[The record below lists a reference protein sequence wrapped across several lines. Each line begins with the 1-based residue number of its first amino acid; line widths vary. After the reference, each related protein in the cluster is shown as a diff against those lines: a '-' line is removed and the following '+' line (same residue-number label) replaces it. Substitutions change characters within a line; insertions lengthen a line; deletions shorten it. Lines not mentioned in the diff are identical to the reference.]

1 MPQQMKKS
9 LVLFI
14 FFSVL
19 ATYFSSYV
27 LDAQEI
33 KTVTG
38 KILNKTTGKPFD
50 PQTVTIYTFNTVGEA
65 EDALRAMKETGYFFG
80 NLEVKPEA
88 DGYYETRVAETGA
101 LFVAIEGVEEKP
113 LEKVNYRIVI
123 NFNIVGGNILPPSI
137 STAQVTEPQPI
148 EGENE
153 IQGDTLTATSTI
165 PLPDR
170 FGKTNARLILQ
181 PILFSAETSD
191 TIRYLAPRIYD
202 GEQYSLTQ
210 DRRMEYDS
218 RQNDPLVR
226 FVDPDMPLRA
236 DSMIVNWAD
245 KIKLPD
251 PSKGYYVEGYLQME
265 DYNAIYYNDTIMLAS
280 PRARRPLRFLEY
292 SFDQYNLDPNK
303 YKERAQK
310 ELRNT
315 SSNISLNFLVNR
327 AQIDEKDTVGM
338 QQLEQLRTDLL
349 GIVKGDGS
357 RLTEFHL
364 KGISSPDG
372 SYNSNL
378 NLAKA
383 RMNFAMSQITS
394 VISRHDLDRIFHS
407 TQAEVAPWSAVAD
420 ILEAD
425 SLKTEAADVRAIIEQ
440 YPNSH
445 DSQGI
450 RIRRLPYYKEIISPR
465 LSQLRTITYE
475 YKYEINRELTPAEI
489 LDRYENDRDYRSG
502 KKKFALYEYW
512 HLFQMVKDKDEL
524 FELYK
529 RAYNDSKE
537 ISGTPW
543 ALAANNYALGCLERG
558 IIDTTILSPLINAG
572 FRINIETKRADGTV
586 SSVINPDACVANQ
599 IAMLLKSNNFS
610 RASVLVQ
617 ILPNTDRFRMIKALT
632 MCLCGMYK
640 GGRTLE
646 EQQRNLGY
654 FNVIAN
660 STPRNKV
667 VMSLAMR
674 TPNYD
679 RAAEAAIEELPQDEA
694 LTDYFKA
701 IVACRNAERA
711 ATSGDAFTA
720 FMEEDEAKFWL
731 QSAISKDK
739 NYYHIAESDKD
750 ITESVFTM
758 IEEDMNKAK
767 NGEDEQL

>member
-9 LVLFI
+9 LFLFI

-19 ATYFSSYV
+19 AACFSSHV

-80 NLEVKPEA
+80 NLEIKPEA

-101 LFVAIEGVEEKP
+101 LLVAIIGVDEKP
-113 LEKVNYRIVI
+113 LEKVNYRMVI
-123 NFNIVGGNILPPSI
+123 DFNIVGGNILPPSI

-191 TIRYLAPRIYD
+191 TIRYLTPRIYD

-210 DRRMEYDS
+210 NRRMEYDS
-218 RQNDPLVR
+218 KENDPLVR
-226 FVDPDMPLRA
+226 FVNPDMPLRA

-265 DYNAIYYNDTIMLAS
+265 DYNAVYYNDTIMLAS
-280 PRARRPLRFLEY
+280 PRSRRPLKFLEY

-315 SSNISLNFLVNR
+315 SSNISLNFLVNK

-338 QQLEQLRTDLL
+338 QQLEQLRSDLL

-407 TQAEVAPWSAVAD
+407 TKAEVAPWSAVAD

-537 ISGTPW
+537 VSGTPW
-543 ALAANNYALGCLERG
+543 ALAANNYALGCLERE

-640 GGRTLE
+640 GGRTFE

-654 FNVIAN
+654 FNLIAN

-679 RAAEAAIEELPQDEA
+679 LAAEAAIEELPQDEA

>member
-19 ATYFSSYV
+19 AACFSSHV

-80 NLEVKPEA
+80 NLEIKPEA

-101 LFVAIEGVEEKP
+101 LLVAIIGVDEKP
-113 LEKVNYRIVI
+113 LEKVNYRMVI
-123 NFNIVGGNILPPSI
+123 DFNIVGGNILPPSI

-191 TIRYLAPRIYD
+191 TIRYLTPRIYD

-210 DRRMEYDS
+210 NRRMEYDS
-218 RQNDPLVR
+218 KENDPLVR
-226 FVDPDMPLRA
+226 FVNPDMPLRA

-265 DYNAIYYNDTIMLAS
+265 DYNAVYYNDTIMLAS
-280 PRARRPLRFLEY
+280 PRSRRPLKFLEY

-315 SSNISLNFLVNR
+315 SSNISLNFLVNK

-338 QQLEQLRTDLL
+338 QQLEQLRSDLL

-407 TQAEVAPWSAVAD
+407 TKAEVAPWSAVAD

-489 LDRYENDRDYRSG
+489 LDRYENDQDYRSG

-537 ISGTPW
+537 VSGTPW
-543 ALAANNYALGCLERG
+543 ALAANNYALGCLERE

-640 GGRTLE
+640 GGRTFE

-654 FNVIAN
+654 FNLIAN

-679 RAAEAAIEELPQDEA
+679 LAAEAAIEELPQDEA

>member
-9 LVLFI
+9 LFLFI

-19 ATYFSSYV
+19 AACFSSHV

-80 NLEVKPEA
+80 NLEIKPEA

-101 LFVAIEGVEEKP
+101 LLVAIIGVDEKP
-113 LEKVNYRIVI
+113 LEKVNYRMVI
-123 NFNIVGGNILPPSI
+123 DFNIVGGNILPPSI

-191 TIRYLAPRIYD
+191 TIRYLTPRIYD

-210 DRRMEYDS
+210 NRRMEYDS
-218 RQNDPLVR
+218 KENDPLVR
-226 FVDPDMPLRA
+226 FVNPDMPLRA

-265 DYNAIYYNDTIMLAS
+265 DYNAVYYNDTIMLAS
-280 PRARRPLRFLEY
+280 PRSRRPLKFLEY

-315 SSNISLNFLVNR
+315 SSNISLNFLVNK

-338 QQLEQLRTDLL
+338 QQLEQLRSDLL

-407 TQAEVAPWSAVAD
+407 TKAEVAPWSAVAD

-489 LDRYENDRDYRSG
+489 LDRYENDQDYRSG

-537 ISGTPW
+537 VSGTPW
-543 ALAANNYALGCLERG
+543 ALAANNYALGCLERE

-640 GGRTLE
+640 GGRTFE

-654 FNVIAN
+654 FNLIAN

-679 RAAEAAIEELPQDEA
+679 LAAKAAIEELPQDEA

>member
-1 MPQQMKKS
+1 MKKS
-9 LVLFI
+9 LFLFI

-19 ATYFSSYV
+19 AACFSSHV

-80 NLEVKPEA
+80 NLEIKPEA

-101 LFVAIEGVEEKP
+101 LLVAIIGVDEKP
-113 LEKVNYRIVI
+113 LEKVNYRMVI
-123 NFNIVGGNILPPSI
+123 DFNIVGGNILPPSI

-191 TIRYLAPRIYD
+191 TIRYLTPRIYD

-210 DRRMEYDS
+210 NRRMEYDS
-218 RQNDPLVR
+218 KENDPLVR
-226 FVDPDMPLRA
+226 FVNPDMPLRA

-265 DYNAIYYNDTIMLAS
+265 DYNAVYYNDTIMLAS
-280 PRARRPLRFLEY
+280 PRSRRPLKFLEY

-315 SSNISLNFLVNR
+315 SSNISLNFLVNK

-338 QQLEQLRTDLL
+338 QQLEQLRSDLL

-407 TQAEVAPWSAVAD
+407 TKAEVAPWSAVAD

-489 LDRYENDRDYRSG
+489 LDRYENDQDYRSG

-537 ISGTPW
+537 VSGTPW
-543 ALAANNYALGCLERG
+543 ALAANNYALGCLERE

-640 GGRTLE
+640 GGRTFE

-654 FNVIAN
+654 FNLIAN

-679 RAAEAAIEELPQDEA
+679 LAAEAAIEELPQDEA

>member
-9 LVLFI
+9 LFLFI

-19 ATYFSSYV
+19 AACFSSHV

-50 PQTVTIYTFNTVGEA
+50 PQTVTIYTFNTEGEA

-80 NLEVKPEA
+80 NLEIKPEA

-101 LFVAIEGVEEKP
+101 LLVAIIGVDEKP
-113 LEKVNYRIVI
+113 LEKVNYRMVI
-123 NFNIVGGNILPPSI
+123 DFNIVGGNILPPSI

-191 TIRYLAPRIYD
+191 TIRYLTPRIYD

-210 DRRMEYDS
+210 NRRMEYDS
-218 RQNDPLVR
+218 KENDPLVR
-226 FVDPDMPLRA
+226 FVNPDMPLRA

-265 DYNAIYYNDTIMLAS
+265 DYNAVYYNDTIMLAS
-280 PRARRPLRFLEY
+280 PRSRRPLKFLEY

-315 SSNISLNFLVNR
+315 SSNISLNFLVNK

-338 QQLEQLRTDLL
+338 QQLEQLRSDLL

-407 TQAEVAPWSAVAD
+407 TKAEVAPWSAVAD

-537 ISGTPW
+537 VSGTPW
-543 ALAANNYALGCLERG
+543 ALAANNYALGCLERE

-640 GGRTLE
+640 GGRTFE

-654 FNVIAN
+654 FNLIAN

-674 TPNYD
+674 THNYD
-679 RAAEAAIEELPQDEA
+679 LAAEAAIEELPQDEA

>member
-9 LVLFI
+9 LFLFI

-19 ATYFSSYV
+19 AACFSSHV

-80 NLEVKPEA
+80 NLEIKPEA

-101 LFVAIEGVEEKP
+101 LLVAIIGVDEKP
-113 LEKVNYRIVI
+113 LEKVNYRMVI
-123 NFNIVGGNILPPSI
+123 DFNIVGGNILPPSI

-153 IQGDTLTATSTI
+153 IQGDTLTATSAI

-191 TIRYLAPRIYD
+191 TIRYLTPRIYD

-210 DRRMEYDS
+210 NRRMEYDS
-218 RQNDPLVR
+218 KENDPLVR
-226 FVDPDMPLRA
+226 FVNPDMPLRA

-265 DYNAIYYNDTIMLAS
+265 DYNAVYYNDTIMLAS
-280 PRARRPLRFLEY
+280 PRSRRPLKFLEY

-315 SSNISLNFLVNR
+315 SSNISLNFLVNK

-338 QQLEQLRTDLL
+338 QQLEQLRSDLL

-407 TQAEVAPWSAVAD
+407 TKAEVAPWSAVAD

-489 LDRYENDRDYRSG
+489 LDRYENDQDYRSG

-537 ISGTPW
+537 VSGTPW
-543 ALAANNYALGCLERG
+543 ALAANNYALGCLERE

-640 GGRTLE
+640 GGRTFE

-654 FNVIAN
+654 FNLIAN

-679 RAAEAAIEELPQDEA
+679 LAAEAAIEELPQDEA

>member
-9 LVLFI
+9 LFLFI

-19 ATYFSSYV
+19 AACFSSHV

-80 NLEVKPEA
+80 NLEIKPEA

-101 LFVAIEGVEEKP
+101 LLVAIIGVDEKP
-113 LEKVNYRIVI
+113 LEKVNYRMVI
-123 NFNIVGGNILPPSI
+123 DFNIVGGNILPPSI

-191 TIRYLAPRIYD
+191 TIRYLTPRIYD

-210 DRRMEYDS
+210 NRRMEYDS
-218 RQNDPLVR
+218 KENDPLVR
-226 FVDPDMPLRA
+226 FVNPDMPLRA

-265 DYNAIYYNDTIMLAS
+265 DYNAVYYNDTIMLAS
-280 PRARRPLRFLEY
+280 PRSRRPLKFLEY

-315 SSNISLNFLVNR
+315 SSNISLNFLVNK

-338 QQLEQLRTDLL
+338 QQLEQLRSDLL

-407 TQAEVAPWSAVAD
+407 TKAEVAPWSAVAD

-489 LDRYENDRDYRSG
+489 LDRYENDQDYRSG

-537 ISGTPW
+537 VSGTPW
-543 ALAANNYALGCLERG
+543 ALAANNYALGCLERE

-640 GGRTLE
+640 GGRTFE

-654 FNVIAN
+654 FNLIAN

-679 RAAEAAIEELPQDEA
+679 LAAEAAIEELPQDEA

-750 ITESVFTM
+750 YH
-758 IEEDMNKAK
+758 
-767 NGEDEQL
+767 

>member
-9 LVLFI
+9 LFLFI

-19 ATYFSSYV
+19 AACFSSHV

-80 NLEVKPEA
+80 NLEIKPEA

-101 LFVAIEGVEEKP
+101 LLVAIIGVDEKP
-113 LEKVNYRIVI
+113 LEKVNYRMVI
-123 NFNIVGGNILPPSI
+123 DFNIVGGNILPPSI

-191 TIRYLAPRIYD
+191 TIRYLTPRIYD

-210 DRRMEYDS
+210 NRRMEYDS
-218 RQNDPLVR
+218 KENDPLVR
-226 FVDPDMPLRA
+226 FVNPDMPLRA

-265 DYNAIYYNDTIMLAS
+265 DYNAVYYNDTIMLAS
-280 PRARRPLRFLEY
+280 PRSRRPLKFLEY

-315 SSNISLNFLVNR
+315 SSNISLNFLVNK

-338 QQLEQLRTDLL
+338 QQLEQLRSDLL

-407 TQAEVAPWSAVAD
+407 TKAEVAPWSAVAD

-489 LDRYENDRDYRSG
+489 LDRYENDQDYRSG

-537 ISGTPW
+537 VSGTPW
-543 ALAANNYALGCLERG
+543 ALAANNYALGCLERE

-640 GGRTLE
+640 GGRTFE

-654 FNVIAN
+654 FNLIAN

-679 RAAEAAIEELPQDEA
+679 LAAEAAIEELPQDEA

-767 NGEDEQL
+767 NGEDEKL

>member
-9 LVLFI
+9 LFLFI

-19 ATYFSSYV
+19 AACFSSHV

-80 NLEVKPEA
+80 NLEIKPEA

-101 LFVAIEGVEEKP
+101 LLVAIIGVDEKP
-113 LEKVNYRIVI
+113 LEKVNYRMVI
-123 NFNIVGGNILPPSI
+123 DFNIVGGNILPPSI

-210 DRRMEYDS
+210 NRRMEYDS
-218 RQNDPLVR
+218 KENDPLVR
-226 FVDPDMPLRA
+226 FVNPDMPLRA

-265 DYNAIYYNDTIMLAS
+265 DYNAVYYNDTIMLAS
-280 PRARRPLRFLEY
+280 PRSRRPLKFLEY

-315 SSNISLNFLVNR
+315 SSNISLNFLVNK

-338 QQLEQLRTDLL
+338 QQLEQLRSDLL

-407 TQAEVAPWSAVAD
+407 TKAEVAPWSAVAD

-489 LDRYENDRDYRSG
+489 LDRYENDQDYRSG

-537 ISGTPW
+537 VSGTPW
-543 ALAANNYALGCLERG
+543 ALAANNYALGCLERE

-640 GGRTLE
+640 GGRTFE

-654 FNVIAN
+654 FNLIAN

-679 RAAEAAIEELPQDEA
+679 LAAEAAIEELPQDEA

>member
-19 ATYFSSYV
+19 AACFSSHV

-80 NLEVKPEA
+80 NLEIKPEA

-101 LFVAIEGVEEKP
+101 LLVAIIGVDEKP

-210 DRRMEYDS
+210 NRRMEYDS
-218 RQNDPLVR
+218 KENDPLVR
-226 FVDPDMPLRA
+226 FVNPDMPLRA

-265 DYNAIYYNDTIMLAS
+265 DYNAVYYNDTIMLAS
-280 PRARRPLRFLEY
+280 PRSRRPLKFLEY

-315 SSNISLNFLVNR
+315 SSNISLNFLVNK

-338 QQLEQLRTDLL
+338 QQLEQLRSDLL

-407 TQAEVAPWSAVAD
+407 TKAEVAPWSAVAD

-489 LDRYENDRDYRSG
+489 LDRYENDQDYRSG

-537 ISGTPW
+537 VSGTPW

-640 GGRTLE
+640 GGRTFE

-654 FNVIAN
+654 FNLIAN

-679 RAAEAAIEELPQDEA
+679 LAAEAAIEELPQDEA

>member
-19 ATYFSSYV
+19 AACFSSHV

-80 NLEVKPEA
+80 NLEIKPEA

-101 LFVAIEGVEEKP
+101 LLVAIIGVDEKP
-113 LEKVNYRIVI
+113 LEKVNYRMVI
-123 NFNIVGGNILPPSI
+123 DFNIVGGNILPPSI

-191 TIRYLAPRIYD
+191 TIRYLTPRIYD

-210 DRRMEYDS
+210 NRRMEYDS
-218 RQNDPLVR
+218 KENDPLVR
-226 FVDPDMPLRA
+226 FVNPDMPLRA

-265 DYNAIYYNDTIMLAS
+265 DYNAVYYNDTIMLAS
-280 PRARRPLRFLEY
+280 PRSRRPLKFLEY

-315 SSNISLNFLVNR
+315 SSNISLNFLVNK

-338 QQLEQLRTDLL
+338 QQLEQLRSDLL

-407 TQAEVAPWSAVAD
+407 TKAEVAPWSAVAD

-489 LDRYENDRDYRSG
+489 LDRYENDQDYRSG

-537 ISGTPW
+537 VSGTPW
-543 ALAANNYALGCLERG
+543 ALAANNYALGCLERE

-640 GGRTLE
+640 GGRTFE

>member
-9 LVLFI
+9 LFLFI

-19 ATYFSSYV
+19 AACFSSHV

-80 NLEVKPEA
+80 NLEIKPEA

-101 LFVAIEGVEEKP
+101 LLVAIIGVDEKP
-113 LEKVNYRIVI
+113 LEKVNYRMVI
-123 NFNIVGGNILPPSI
+123 DFNIVGGNILPPSI

-191 TIRYLAPRIYD
+191 TIRYLTPRIYD

-210 DRRMEYDS
+210 NRRMEYDS
-218 RQNDPLVR
+218 KENDPLVR
-226 FVDPDMPLRA
+226 FVNPDMPLRA

-265 DYNAIYYNDTIMLAS
+265 DYNAVYYNDTIMLAS
-280 PRARRPLRFLEY
+280 PRSRRPLKFLEY

-315 SSNISLNFLVNR
+315 SSNISLNFLVNK

-338 QQLEQLRTDLL
+338 QQLEQLRSDLL

-407 TQAEVAPWSAVAD
+407 TKAEVAPWSAVAD

-489 LDRYENDRDYRSG
+489 LDRYENDQDYRSG

-537 ISGTPW
+537 VSGTPW
-543 ALAANNYALGCLERG
+543 ALAANNYALGCLERE

-640 GGRTLE
+640 GGRTFE

-654 FNVIAN
+654 FNLIAN

-679 RAAEAAIEELPQDEA
+679 LAAEAAIEELPQDEA

>member
-9 LVLFI
+9 LFLFI

-19 ATYFSSYV
+19 AACFSSHV

-80 NLEVKPEA
+80 NLEIKPEA

-101 LFVAIEGVEEKP
+101 LLVAIIGVDEKP
-113 LEKVNYRIVI
+113 LEKVNYRMVI
-123 NFNIVGGNILPPSI
+123 DFNIVGGNILPPSI

-191 TIRYLAPRIYD
+191 TIRYLTPRIYD

-210 DRRMEYDS
+210 NRRMEYDS
-218 RQNDPLVR
+218 KENDPLVR
-226 FVDPDMPLRA
+226 FVNPDMPLRA

-265 DYNAIYYNDTIMLAS
+265 DYNAVYYNDTIMLAS
-280 PRARRPLRFLEY
+280 PRSRRPLKFLEY

-315 SSNISLNFLVNR
+315 SSNISLNFLVNK

-338 QQLEQLRTDLL
+338 QQLEQLRSDLL

-407 TQAEVAPWSAVAD
+407 TKAEVAPWSAVAD

-489 LDRYENDRDYRSG
+489 LDRYENDQDYRSG

-529 RAYNDSKE
+529 RTYNDSKE
-537 ISGTPW
+537 VSGTPW
-543 ALAANNYALGCLERG
+543 ALAANNYALGCLERE

-640 GGRTLE
+640 GGRTFE

-654 FNVIAN
+654 FNLIAN

-679 RAAEAAIEELPQDEA
+679 LAAEAAIEELPQDEA

>member
-1 MPQQMKKS
+1 M
-9 LVLFI
+9 
-14 FFSVL
+14 
-19 ATYFSSYV
+19 
-27 LDAQEI
+27 
-33 KTVTG
+33 
-38 KILNKTTGKPFD
+38 
-50 PQTVTIYTFNTVGEA
+50 
-65 EDALRAMKETGYFFG
+65 
-80 NLEVKPEA
+80 
-88 DGYYETRVAETGA
+88 
-101 LFVAIEGVEEKP
+101 
-113 LEKVNYRIVI
+113 
-123 NFNIVGGNILPPSI
+123 
-137 STAQVTEPQPI
+137 
-148 EGENE
+148 
-153 IQGDTLTATSTI
+153 
-165 PLPDR
+165 
-170 FGKTNARLILQ
+170 
-181 PILFSAETSD
+181 
-191 TIRYLAPRIYD
+191 
-202 GEQYSLTQ
+202 
-210 DRRMEYDS
+210 
-218 RQNDPLVR
+218 
-226 FVDPDMPLRA
+226 
-236 DSMIVNWAD
+236 
-245 KIKLPD
+245 
-251 PSKGYYVEGYLQME
+251 
-265 DYNAIYYNDTIMLAS
+265 
-280 PRARRPLRFLEY
+280 
-292 SFDQYNLDPNK
+292 
-303 YKERAQK
+303 
-310 ELRNT
+310 
-315 SSNISLNFLVNR
+315 
-327 AQIDEKDTVGM
+327 
-338 QQLEQLRTDLL
+338 
-349 GIVKGDGS
+349 
-357 RLTEFHL
+357 
-364 KGISSPDG
+364 
-372 SYNSNL
+372 
-378 NLAKA
+378 
-383 RMNFAMSQITS
+383 
-394 VISRHDLDRIFHS
+394 
-407 TQAEVAPWSAVAD
+407 AD

-537 ISGTPW
+537 VSGTPW
-543 ALAANNYALGCLERG
+543 ALAANNYALGCLERE

-640 GGRTLE
+640 GGRTFE

-654 FNVIAN
+654 FNLIAN

-679 RAAEAAIEELPQDEA
+679 LAAEAAIEELPQDEA

>member
-1 MPQQMKKS
+1 MKKS
-9 LVLFI
+9 LFLFI

-19 ATYFSSYV
+19 AACFSSHV

-80 NLEVKPEA
+80 NLEIKPEA

-101 LFVAIEGVEEKP
+101 LLVAIIGVDEKP
-113 LEKVNYRIVI
+113 LEKVNYRMVI
-123 NFNIVGGNILPPSI
+123 DFNIVGGNILPPSI

-191 TIRYLAPRIYD
+191 TIRYLTPRIYD

-210 DRRMEYDS
+210 NRRMEYDS
-218 RQNDPLVR
+218 KENDPLVR
-226 FVDPDMPLRA
+226 FVNPDMPLRA

-265 DYNAIYYNDTIMLAS
+265 DYNAVYYNDTIMLAS
-280 PRARRPLRFLEY
+280 PRSRRPLKFLEY

-315 SSNISLNFLVNR
+315 SSNISLNFLVNK

-338 QQLEQLRTDLL
+338 QQLEQLRSDLL

-407 TQAEVAPWSAVAD
+407 TKAEVAPWSAVAD

-537 ISGTPW
+537 VSGTPW
-543 ALAANNYALGCLERG
+543 ALAANNYALGCLERE

-640 GGRTLE
+640 GGRTFE

-654 FNVIAN
+654 FNLIAN

-679 RAAEAAIEELPQDEA
+679 LAAEAAIEELPQDEA

>member
-9 LVLFI
+9 LFLFI

-19 ATYFSSYV
+19 AACFSSHV

-80 NLEVKPEA
+80 NLEIKPEA

-101 LFVAIEGVEEKP
+101 LLVAIIGVDEKP
-113 LEKVNYRIVI
+113 LEKVNYRMVI
-123 NFNIVGGNILPPSI
+123 DFNIVGGNILPPSI

-191 TIRYLAPRIYD
+191 TIRYLTPRIYD

-218 RQNDPLVR
+218 KENDPLVR
-226 FVDPDMPLRA
+226 FVNPDMPLRA

-265 DYNAIYYNDTIMLAS
+265 DYNAVYYNDTIMLAS
-280 PRARRPLRFLEY
+280 PRSRRPLKFLEY

-315 SSNISLNFLVNR
+315 SSNISLNFLVNK

-338 QQLEQLRTDLL
+338 QQLEQLRSDLL

-407 TQAEVAPWSAVAD
+407 TKAEVAPWSAVAD

-489 LDRYENDRDYRSG
+489 LDRYENDQDYRSG

-537 ISGTPW
+537 VSGTPW
-543 ALAANNYALGCLERG
+543 ALAANNYALGCLERE

-640 GGRTLE
+640 GGRTFE

-654 FNVIAN
+654 FNLIAN

-679 RAAEAAIEELPQDEA
+679 LAAEAAIEELPQDEA

>member
-19 ATYFSSYV
+19 ATYFPSYV

-210 DRRMEYDS
+210 NRRMEYDS
-218 RQNDPLVR
+218 MENDPLVR
-226 FVDPDMPLRA
+226 FVNPDMPLRA

-265 DYNAIYYNDTIMLAS
+265 DYNAVYYHDTIMLAS
-280 PRARRPLRFLEY
+280 PRARRPLKFLEY

-315 SSNISLNFLVNR
+315 SSNISLNFLVNK

-338 QQLEQLRTDLL
+338 QQLEQLRSDLL

-407 TQAEVAPWSAVAD
+407 TKAEVAPWSAVAD

-543 ALAANNYALGCLERG
+543 ALAANNYALGCLERE

>member
-9 LVLFI
+9 LFLFI
-14 FFSVL
+14 FFSLL
-19 ATYFSSYV
+19 AACFSSYV

-80 NLEVKPEA
+80 NLEIKPEA

-101 LFVAIEGVEEKP
+101 LLVAIIGVDEKP
-113 LEKVNYRIVI
+113 LEKVNYRMVI
-123 NFNIVGGNILPPSI
+123 DFNIVGGNILPPSI

-191 TIRYLAPRIYD
+191 TIRYLTPRIYD

-210 DRRMEYDS
+210 NRRMEYDS
-218 RQNDPLVR
+218 KENDPLVR
-226 FVDPDMPLRA
+226 FVNPDMPLRA

-265 DYNAIYYNDTIMLAS
+265 DYNAVYYNDTIMLAS
-280 PRARRPLRFLEY
+280 PRSRRPLKFLEY

-315 SSNISLNFLVNR
+315 SSNISLNFLVNK

-338 QQLEQLRTDLL
+338 QQLEQLRSDLL

-407 TQAEVAPWSAVAD
+407 TKAEVAPWSAVAD

-537 ISGTPW
+537 VSGTPW
-543 ALAANNYALGCLERG
+543 ALAANNYALGCLERE

-640 GGRTLE
+640 GGRTFE

-654 FNVIAN
+654 FNLIAN

-679 RAAEAAIEELPQDEA
+679 LAAEAAIEELPQDEA

>member
-9 LVLFI
+9 LFLFI

-19 ATYFSSYV
+19 AACFSSHV

-80 NLEVKPEA
+80 NLEIKPEA

-101 LFVAIEGVEEKP
+101 LLVAIIGVDEKP
-113 LEKVNYRIVI
+113 LEKVNYRMVI
-123 NFNIVGGNILPPSI
+123 DFNIVGGNILPPSI

-191 TIRYLAPRIYD
+191 TIRYLTPRIYD

-210 DRRMEYDS
+210 NRRMEYDS

-226 FVDPDMPLRA
+226 FVNPDMPLRA

-265 DYNAIYYNDTIMLAS
+265 DYNAVYYNDTIMLAS
-280 PRARRPLRFLEY
+280 PRSRRPLKFLEY

-315 SSNISLNFLVNR
+315 SSNISLNFLVNK

-338 QQLEQLRTDLL
+338 QQLEQLRSDLL

-407 TQAEVAPWSAVAD
+407 TKAEVAPWSAVAD

-489 LDRYENDRDYRSG
+489 LDRYENDQDYRSG

-537 ISGTPW
+537 VSGTPW
-543 ALAANNYALGCLERG
+543 ALAANNYALGCLERE

-640 GGRTLE
+640 GGRTFE

-654 FNVIAN
+654 FNLIAN

-679 RAAEAAIEELPQDEA
+679 LAAEAAIEELPQDEA